1 MSRVVTRFDGP
12 DVDALFLPRSYPVA
26 ERLTGDGVF
35 EADGDAPLL
44 EYRRTVT
51 LDTSGSATQTVTFRL
66 ALPYFAWVF
75 IPFFRYALR
84 SPARDKQQWWLP
96 PDRFD
101 ARATTVL
108 GTLCAAAVLFGYI
121 NTLFNQTIAF
131 AADEFHANNAAQG
144 VAGGFVR
151 AGGVL
156 AFVIVALADRR
167 GRRPVIL
174 GAGAAGCLLSLT
186 GAVAPSLAWLTGSQ
200 VLIQGC
206 AYGLFILL
214 PIVAVEELPAGSR
227 AYAVGLLAMT
237 AALGAGV
244 SVVALRLA
252 DVAIWGW
259 RLVYVI
265 PVFGLLLL
273 PGIRR
278 RLPESRRFEQPHA
291 DAELRGH
298 GRRLWLL
305 AGAAF
310 LLNVFVAPDAQFS
323 NRFLKH
329 ERHYTGGGIAILSII
344 SGTPGAIGIIVGGLL
359 ADRRG
364 RKPVAIVALSLG
376 TVLAVAFYFASGA
389 PMWLWAIA
397 SNIVTAAEIPA
408 LGVYGPELFPTSLR
422 GTANGMTFLV
432 GLAGSVAGL
441 LAVGGLSDQFGRI
454 GPAMAIVGIGPILLA
469 LLVAFGF
476 PETARRELE
485 DLNPEDRGF
494 P

>member
-1 MSRVVTRFDGP
+1 VSRVVTRFDAP
-12 DVDALFLPRSYPVA
+12 DPEALLRPRTYPVA
-26 ERLTGDGVF
+26 ERRVGEGVF
-35 EADGDAPLL
+35 EAAGGPMH

-51 LDTSGSATQTVTFRL
+51 FDSGVGVQAVTFRL

-75 IPFFRYALR
+75 IPFFRHALKT
-84 SPARDKQQWWLP
+84 PARDKPQWWLP

-101 ARATTVL
+101 VRATTVL

-131 AADEFHANNAAQG
+131 AADEFHASDAAQG

-156 AFVIVALADRR
+156 AFVIVATADRR

-174 GAGAAGCLLSLT
+174 VAGAAGCLLSAT
-186 GAVAPSLAWLTGSQ
+186 GAAAPSLAWLTGSQ
-200 VLIQGC
+200 VLTQGC

-214 PIVAVEELPAGSR
+214 PVVAVEELPAGSR
-227 AYAVGLLAMT
+227 AYAVGLLAMA

-252 DVAIWGW
+252 DIAVWGW

-265 PVFGLLLL
+265 PVAGLLLL
-273 PGIRR
+273 PGIGR
-278 RLPESRRFEQPHA
+278 RLPESKRFEAPHVRSP
-291 DAELRGH
+291 LRGH

-305 AGAAF
+305 AAAGF
-310 LLNVFVAPDAQFS
+310 LLNLFVAPDAQFS

-329 ERHYTGGGIAILSII
+329 ERHYTGGGIAVLSIT
-344 SGTPGAIGIIVGGLL
+344 SGTPGVIGIVVGGLL

-364 RKPVAIVALSLG
+364 RKPVAVVALTIG
-376 TVLAVAFYFASGA
+376 TVLSVAFYFASSW
-389 PMWLWAIA
+389 PMWLWAVV

-422 GTANGMTFLV
+422 GTANGMVFLV
-432 GLAGSVAGL
+432 ALAGSVSGL
-441 LAVGGLSDQFGRI
+441 VAVGALSDQFGSI
-454 GPAMAIVGIGPILLA
+454 GPAMAIVGAGPLVLA
-469 LLVAFGF
+469 LLVATAF

-485 DLNPEDRGF
+485 DLNPEDRGL